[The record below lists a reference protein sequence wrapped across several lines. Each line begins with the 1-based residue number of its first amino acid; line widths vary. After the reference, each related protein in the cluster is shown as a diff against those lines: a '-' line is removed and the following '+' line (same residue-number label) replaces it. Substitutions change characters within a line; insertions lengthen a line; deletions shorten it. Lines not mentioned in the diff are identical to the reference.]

1 MGIFWKDLQ
10 VAIRMLAKKPGFI
23 AVAVIT
29 LALGISINA
38 TMFSMVSAFLLRR
51 PPGRDPDRVAVISS
65 IDPAQ
70 GFQAEAS
77 LISMP
82 NYLAWRDANHVFADV
97 AATDEYRNVSLT
109 TQGQSEAFHAAAASS
124 NYFGVLGVA
133 PQLGRTFAAGED
145 QPGRDHVVV
154 LSHELWTSHYGS
166 DASIIGRTIRLN
178 REDYTV
184 IGVMPTS
191 FQMMGYTAQLW
202 IPLVSTPADQTV
214 AAHKDRNLHLFARLK
229 PGVTIQQARAE
240 VVTLAGRA
248 QENFPEVEKGWG
260 ATVRTLPDFLIY
272 DFGIRTA
279 LAVLMTT
286 VGFVLLIACA
296 NVAGL
301 LLARAAGRRKEL
313 AIRFALGAGRMR
325 IVRQLLTEGLV
336 IALLGGGVGLMLA
349 SWGIK
354 VVRAHMAFNDAV
366 SAVPVTLDR
375 NVMLF
380 AAGISLV
387 CAVLC
392 SLAPSL
398 NASRTDITTNLKDE
412 SRTASASRSHS
423 RLRSVMVTGEIAM
436 ALFLLVGTGL
446 LVRGIYSIER
456 QNLGFRADHLLT
468 ANVTLDEAHYKDAS
482 QQVRFVKDVMP
493 RLQHLPGA
501 ELAAVASDLPASGA
515 GTVTLRIKGRPD
527 SPTPNSPTNERF
539 TALDFVVTPEF
550 FQTSGIALLRGRT
563 FTGADSAAKP
573 RVVMVN
579 QDFADRYFH
588 GEEPLGKQIQLDVS
602 GEPVWSEIVGIVGNV
617 KVYSGSSRDAPEV
630 YESFFQRP
638 VNSFSLIVRA
648 ASDPA
653 ALSSALRGAVAQADA
668 DLPLSH
674 VMSMPA
680 VIDRQRG
687 GDSFFVR
694 VLAVFALLA
703 LILAAIGIYGL
714 IAYSVGQRTHEIG
727 IRIALGARGQ
737 DVLRMIVGEGMKI
750 AAIGGAI
757 GLVIALP
764 LPRLFAAI
772 FFDLR
777 VHEPQLYFIVPLV
790 VFAVAVLA
798 AYIPARRAA
807 RVDPMN
813 ALRQE

>member
-10 VAIRMLAKKPGFI
+10 LAIRMLAKKPGFI

-70 GFQAEAS
+70 GFQADTS

-82 NYLAWRDANHVFADV
+82 NYLAWRNANHVFADV

-109 TQGQSEAFHAAAASS
+109 TQGQSEALRAAAASS
-124 NYFGVLGVA
+124 NYFGVLGA
-133 PQLGRTFAAGED
+133 TPQLGRTFAAGED
-145 QPGRDHVVV
+145 QSGRDHVVV

-166 DASIIGRTIRLN
+166 DASVIGRMIRLN
-178 REDYTV
+178 RENYTI
-184 IGVMPTS
+184 IGVMPES
-191 FQMMGYTAQLW
+191 FQMMGYTPQLW
-202 IPLVSTPADQTV
+202 IPLVAAPADQTV

-229 PGVTIQQARAE
+229 PGVTIPQARAE

-248 QENFPEVEKGWG
+248 QESFPEVEKDWG
-260 ATVRTLPDFLIY
+260 ANVRTLPDFLVY

-313 AIRFALGAGRMR
+313 AIRFALGAGRVR
-325 IVRQLLTEGLV
+325 VVRQLLTEGLV
-336 IALLGGGVGLMLA
+336 IALLGGGVGLLLA

-380 AAGISLV
+380 AAGVSLV

-412 SRTASASRSHS
+412 GRTASASRSHS
-423 RLRSVMVTGEIAM
+423 RLRSIMVTGEIAM

-446 LVRGIYSIER
+446 LIRGIYSIER
-456 QNLGFRADHLLT
+456 ENLGFRADHLLT
-468 ANVTLDEAHYKDAS
+468 ANLALDEAHYKDAA
-482 QQVRFVKDVMP
+482 QQVRFVKDVIP
-493 RLQHLPGA
+493 RLQQLPGA
-501 ELAAVASDLPASGA
+501 EVAAVASDLPASGA
-515 GTVTLRIKGRPD
+515 GSVSLRIKGLPD
-527 SPTPNSPTNERF
+527 SPMNERL
-539 TALDFVVTPEF
+539 TALDFVVTPDF
-550 FQTSGIALLRGRT
+550 FQTTGIALLRGRM
-563 FTGADSAAKP
+563 FTEVDSATTP
-573 RVVMVN
+573 RVVIVN
-579 QDFADRYFH
+579 QDFSDRYLH

-602 GEPVWSEIVGIVGNV
+602 GEPAWSEIVGIVGNV
-617 KVYSGSSRDAPEV
+617 KVYSESSRDAPEA

-638 VNSFSLIVRA
+638 VGSFSLIVRA

-653 ALSSALRGAVAQADA
+653 ALSSSLRGAVAQADP
-668 DLPLSH
+668 DLPLSR

-680 VIDRQRG
+680 VIELQRG
-687 GDSFFVR
+687 GDSFLVR
-694 VLAVFALLA
+694 VLAVFAALA

-727 IRIALGARGQ
+727 IRMALGARGE
-737 DVLRMIVGEGMKI
+737 DVLRMILREGMKM
-750 AAIGGAI
+750 AVIGGTI
-757 GLVIALP
+757 GFVIALP

-777 VHEPQLYFIVPLV
+777 VNEPQLYLVVPLI

>member
-10 VAIRMLAKKPGFI
+10 LAIRMLAKKPGFI

-70 GFQAEAS
+70 GFQADTS

-82 NYLAWRDANHVFADV
+82 NYLAWRNANHVFADV

-109 TQGQSEAFHAAAASS
+109 TQGQSEALRAAAASS
-124 NYFGVLGVA
+124 NYFGVLGA
-133 PQLGRTFAAGED
+133 TPQLGRTFAAGED
-145 QPGRDHVVV
+145 QSGRDHVVV

-166 DASIIGRTIRLN
+166 DASVIGRMIRLN
-178 REDYTV
+178 RENYTI
-184 IGVMPTS
+184 IGVMPES
-191 FQMMGYTAQLW
+191 FQMMGYTPQLW
-202 IPLVSTPADQTV
+202 IPLVAAPADQTV

-229 PGVTIQQARAE
+229 PGVTIPQARAE

-248 QENFPEVEKGWG
+248 QESFPEVEKDWG
-260 ATVRTLPDFLIY
+260 ANVRTLPDFLVY

-313 AIRFALGAGRMR
+313 AIRFALGAGRVR
-325 IVRQLLTEGLV
+325 VVRQLLTEGLV
-336 IALLGGGVGLMLA
+336 IALLGGGVGLLLA

-380 AAGISLV
+380 AAGVSLV

-412 SRTASASRSHS
+412 GRTASASRSHS
-423 RLRSVMVTGEIAM
+423 RLRSIMVTGEIAM

-446 LVRGIYSIER
+446 LIRGIYSIER
-456 QNLGFRADHLLT
+456 ENLGFRADHLLT
-468 ANVTLDEAHYKDAS
+468 ANLALDEAHYKDAA
-482 QQVRFVKDVMP
+482 QQVRFVKDVIP
-493 RLQHLPGA
+493 RLQQLPGA
-501 ELAAVASDLPASGA
+501 EVAAVASDLPASGA
-515 GTVTLRIKGRPD
+515 GSVSLRIKGLPD
-527 SPTPNSPTNERF
+527 SPMNERL
-539 TALDFVVTPEF
+539 TALDFVVTPDF
-550 FQTSGIALLRGRT
+550 FQTTGIALLRGRM
-563 FTGADSAAKP
+563 FTEVDSATTP
-573 RVVMVN
+573 RVVIVN
-579 QDFADRYFH
+579 QDFADRYLH

-602 GEPVWSEIVGIVGNV
+602 GEPAWSEIVGIVGNV
-617 KVYSGSSRDAPEV
+617 KVYSESSRDAPEA

-638 VNSFSLIVRA
+638 VGSFSLIVRA

-653 ALSSALRGAVAQADA
+653 ALSSSLRGAVAQADP
-668 DLPLSH
+668 DLPLSR

-680 VIDRQRG
+680 VIELQRG
-687 GDSFFVR
+687 GDSFLVR
-694 VLAVFALLA
+694 VLAVFAALA

-727 IRIALGARGQ
+727 IRMALGARGE
-737 DVLRMIVGEGMKI
+737 DVLRMILREGMKM
-750 AAIGGAI
+750 AVIGGTI
-757 GLVIALP
+757 GFVIALP

-777 VHEPQLYFIVPLV
+777 VNEPQLYLVVPLI

-807 RVDPMN
+807 RVDPIN

>member
-10 VAIRMLAKKPGFI
+10 LAIRMLAKKPGFI

-70 GFQAEAS
+70 GFQADTS

-82 NYLAWRDANHVFADV
+82 NYLAWRNANHVFADV

-109 TQGQSEAFHAAAASS
+109 TQGQSEALRAAAASS
-124 NYFGVLGVA
+124 NYFGVLGA
-133 PQLGRTFAAGED
+133 TPQLGRTFAAGED
-145 QPGRDHVVV
+145 QSGRDHVVV

-166 DASIIGRTIRLN
+166 DASVIGRMIRLN
-178 REDYTV
+178 RENYTI
-184 IGVMPTS
+184 IGVMPES
-191 FQMMGYTAQLW
+191 FQMMGYTPQLW
-202 IPLVSTPADQTV
+202 IPLVAAPADQTV

-229 PGVTIQQARAE
+229 PGVTIPQARAE

-248 QENFPEVEKGWG
+248 QESFPEVEKDWG
-260 ATVRTLPDFLIY
+260 ANVRTLPDFLVY

-313 AIRFALGAGRMR
+313 AIRFALGAGRVR
-325 IVRQLLTEGLV
+325 VVRQLLTEGLV
-336 IALLGGGVGLMLA
+336 IALLGGGVGLLLA

-380 AAGISLV
+380 AAGVSLV

-412 SRTASASRSHS
+412 GRTASASRSHS
-423 RLRSVMVTGEIAM
+423 RLRSIMVTGEIAM

-446 LVRGIYSIER
+446 LIRGIYSIER
-456 QNLGFRADHLLT
+456 ENLGFRADHLLT
-468 ANVTLDEAHYKDAS
+468 ANLALDEAHYKDAA
-482 QQVRFVKDVMP
+482 QQVRFVKDVIP
-493 RLQHLPGA
+493 RLQQLPGA
-501 ELAAVASDLPASGA
+501 EVAAVASDLPASGA
-515 GTVTLRIKGRPD
+515 GSVSLRIKGLPD
-527 SPTPNSPTNERF
+527 SPMNERL
-539 TALDFVVTPEF
+539 TALDFVVTPDF
-550 FQTSGIALLRGRT
+550 FQTTGIALLRGRM
-563 FTGADSAAKP
+563 FTEVDSATTP
-573 RVVMVN
+573 RVVIVN
-579 QDFADRYFH
+579 QDFSDRYLH

-602 GEPVWSEIVGIVGNV
+602 GEPAWSEIVGIVGNV
-617 KVYSGSSRDAPEV
+617 KVYSESSRDAPEA

-638 VNSFSLIVRA
+638 VGSFSLIVRA

-653 ALSSALRGAVAQADA
+653 ALSSSLRGAVAQADP
-668 DLPLSH
+668 DLPLSR

-680 VIDRQRG
+680 VIELQRG
-687 GDSFFVR
+687 GDSFLVR
-694 VLAVFALLA
+694 VLAVFAALA

-727 IRIALGARGQ
+727 IRMALGARGE
-737 DVLRMIVGEGMKI
+737 DVLRMILREGMKM
-750 AAIGGAI
+750 AVIGGTI
-757 GLVIALP
+757 GFVIALP

-777 VHEPQLYFIVPLV
+777 VNEPQLYLVVPLI

-807 RVDPMN
+807 RVDPIN

>member
-10 VAIRMLAKKPGFI
+10 LAIRMLAKKPGFI

-51 PPGRDPDRVAVISS
+51 PPGREPDRVTVISS

-70 GFQAEAS
+70 GFRADTS
-77 LISMP
+77 LISVP
-82 NYLAWRDANHVFADV
+82 NYLAWREANHVFTNV

-109 TQGQSEAFHAAAASS
+109 TQGQSEALRAAAASP
-124 NYFGVLGVA
+124 NYFSVLGVT
-133 PQLGRTFAAGED
+133 PQLGRTFDAGED
-145 QPGRDHVVV
+145 QLGRDHVVV
-154 LSHELWTSHYGS
+154 LSHELWTSHFSS
-166 DASIIGRTIRLN
+166 DASVTGRMIRLN

-184 IGVMPTS
+184 IGVMPAE
-191 FQMMGYTAQLW
+191 FQMMGYTPQLW
-202 IPLVSTPADQTV
+202 IPLVVTATDQTI
-214 AAHKDRNLHLFARLK
+214 AARKERTLHVFARLK
-229 PGVTIQQARAE
+229 PGITIEQARAE
-240 VVTLAGRA
+240 VVTLARRA
-248 QENFPEVEKGWG
+248 EENFPEVEKGWG

-286 VGFVLLIACA
+286 VAFVLMIACA

-313 AIRFALGAGRMR
+313 AIRFALGAGRSR

-336 IALLGGGVGLMLA
+336 IALLGGGVGLLLA
-349 SWGIK
+349 SWGIQ
-354 VVRAHMAFNDAV
+354 VVRVHMAFNDAV

-380 AAGISLV
+380 AAGISLI
-387 CAVLC
+387 CALLC

-398 NASRTDITTNLKDE
+398 NASRSDITTNLKDE
-412 SRTASASRSHS
+412 GRTASASRSHS
-423 RLRSVMVTGEIAM
+423 RPRTVMVTGEIAM

-446 LVRGIYSIER
+446 LVRGIYAIQH

-468 ANVTLDEAHYKDAS
+468 ANVTLDDAHYKDPS
-482 QQVRFVKDVMP
+482 RQILFVQDVIP
-493 RLQHLPGA
+493 RLQHLPSA
-501 ELAAVASDLPASGA
+501 EVAAVASELPATGA
-515 GTVTLRIKGRPD
+515 GSVTLRIKGQPE
-527 SPTPNSPTNERF
+527 SPASQRL

-550 FQTSGIALLRGRT
+550 FQTAGIALLRGRA
-563 FTGADSAAKP
+563 FTEADSTTKT
-573 RVVMVN
+573 RVVIVN
-579 QDFADRYFH
+579 QEFANRYLQ
-588 GEEPLGKQIQLDVS
+588 GEDPLGKQVQLDVS
-602 GEPVWSEIVGIVGNV
+602 GAPVWSEIVGIVGNV
-617 KVYSGSSRDAPEV
+617 KVYSESTREDPEV

-638 VNSFSLIVRA
+638 VGSFSLVVRA

-653 ALSSALRGAVAQADA
+653 GLAPALRGAVAQVDA
-668 DLPLSH
+668 EIPLSH
-674 VMSMPA
+674 VITMPA
-680 VIDRQRG
+680 LIDRQRG

-694 VLAVFALLA
+694 VLGVFGVLA

-714 IAYSVGQRTHEIG
+714 IAYSVSQRTHEIG
-727 IRIALGARGQ
+727 IRMALGARSQ
-737 DVLRMIVGEGMKI
+737 DVLRMVVGEGAKMT
-750 AAIGGAI
+750 AIGGAI
-757 GLVIALP
+757 GFAIALP

-777 VHEPQLYFIVPLV
+777 VNEPRLYFIVPLAV
-790 VFAVAVLA
+790 LAVAVLA
-798 AYIPARRAA
+798 AYVPARRAA